1 MTIYEDFAVTGNSSI
16 YATVC
21 NRTTATAAPLIMAVP
36 FGRTDSARP
45 IPLLSSAQ
53 CRRLAQIAT
62 TVHFAKRARLY
73 EEGESAE
80 YIYNLLAGEVKT
92 FSLLSS
98 GHYRI
103 VAFLRAGDLVGLAEN
118 GTYTSAA
125 QAITPVTANRLPLQ
139 SLERLLRSDPDLLY
153 PFLCKLRDEL
163 RAAQLHA
170 MLLGRRDADGKIAM
184 FLRDRGTEFD
194 AAPSSTFVP
203 MTRSDVAAYLGLSLE
218 AVSRSLRHLQRRGVI
233 RFTDRHRIE
242 IIDHPRLE
250 AIVSGI

>member
-1 MTIYEDFAVTGNSSI
+1 MYKDFAVTGNSSI
-16 YATVC
+16 YATAS
-21 NRTTATAAPLIMAVP
+21 NHTAATAAPLIMAVP

-45 IPLLSSAQ
+45 VPLLSSAQ

-62 TVHFAKRARLY
+62 TVHFAKGARLY
-73 EEGESAE
+73 EEGESSE
-80 YIYNLLAGEVKT
+80 FIYNILAGEVKT

-103 VAFLRAGDLVGLAEN
+103 VAFLRAGDLAGLAEN
-118 GTYTSAA
+118 GTYTSTA
-125 QAITPVTANRLPLQ
+125 QAITPVAANRMPLQ

-153 PFLCKLRDEL
+153 AFLCKLCHEL
-163 RAAQLHA
+163 RAAQLHT
-170 MLLGRRDADGKIAM
+170 MLLARRDADGKIAM
-184 FLRDRGTEFD
+184 FLRERGTEF
-194 AAPSSTFVP
+194 AAALSSTFMP
-203 MTRSDVAAYLGLSLE
+203 MTRSDVAAYLSLSLE